1 MNDEILQG
9 IKELA
14 DDLAR
19 RFPVESI
26 VLFGSFVE
34 GKPEPNDIDLFLV
47 EDLNKSEIIDWILN
61 IASVKNGMRMV
72 FHMCKCY
79 ARKR

>member
-1 MNDEILQG
+1 MQR

-14 DDLAR
+14 DDLAK

-47 EDLNKSEIIDWILN
+47 EDLNKSEIIDYCISKKW
-61 IASVKNGMRMV
+61 
-72 FHMCKCY
+72 Y
-79 ARKR
+79 ADGLSHVQV